1 MFSKDY
7 LVICGRASARSMESV
22 SATLES
28 PLDSSKNIIAKLR
41 CAVQRF
47 LMQKLQMQKLQLSA
61 SLVHP
66 SEVLSASAWLPLHD
80 GQTTSDVSPV
90 LRYNLFC
97 GLTIITVVIRRA
109 SSTMVPCLPR

>member
-7 LVICGRASARSMESV
+7 LVICGRASVRSMESV

-47 LMQKLQMQKLQLSA
+47 LMQWLQLSA

-66 SEVLSASAWLPLHD
+66 SEVLSASAWLQLHD